1 MGIDK
6 ITLAAAR
13 KYTKESLLGGGA
25 IVGKNVQVS
34 KIEPIIGGNRVTFSY
49 TLDEGT
55 VKTSSIEV
63 MNGEQGTSVISAKVD
78 KNILYLTLSSG
89 ETILAGEITIDS
101 SQLELDNY
109 YTVAES
115 DEKFVQRLELTYLIS
130 KQLDEAFVAV
140 SSDEIK
146 ELFIQN

>member
-63 MNGEQGTSVISAKVD
+63 MNGEHGTSVISAKVD